1 MEKNNIMKKTI
12 LLLLI
17 IGMFLIYISSVSAL
31 AGDFI
36 ASKASIVHY
45 LDETGAEL
53 DAQEEIVRTDVY
65 NGTASHTNWVTG
77 QSDACGN
84 AFDFNEEA
92 YVWIDTLANTGTA
105 SQVFS
110 EAFWFKMNDNTVVEQ
125 RFISH
130 GGDRFRI
137 GYSLGGGDDV
147 ITLSGHN
154 MGILN
159 TAFKPV
165 NGVWYHLALTVDTPN
180 SLQNIYING
189 KLNATSA
196 FGSSIGYVGSRCLVF
211 GTASDDCSSFA
222 GPKADVVMDDVNIFL
237 DYILTPD
244 NVTHL
249 YNDGSCIPHPFDST
263 PPADT
268 TPPTIA
274 TTSQNNTAPRINDV
288 VQIGNKC
295 TDETAIS
302 SMWYANN
309 ITGELLNK
317 SSINSPV
324 LVLNYTVN
332 ITNTL
337 IRNNV
342 VESVFTC
349 NDTGGNSVQSSSVTY
364 SVEDTPLPQP
374 TILLPTNND
383 YNNTQP
389 NYPFK
394 ITYPSDPDGDAITS
408 ILWYIN
414 GVLNQTTTTN
424 TTFNASDGYYELD
437 VGLSGTT
444 YGANAS
450 VNFTIDT
457 TLPTLLFF
465 NLTNNTIFGFNTD
478 ATMNITIQ
486 DTNPY
491 NLTFR
496 FYNASNPSIFTSHND
511 IPTNPTTISLVYNL
525 ALTTLASGNY
535 SMEINFSDRH
545 TALEIQ
551 DYETDIG
558 DGILSFRTDE
568 GNDISII
575 QTTGNIKKTD
585 TTRKIDRYTM
595 EFGKEDH
602 RKWKN
607 FLVTATK
614 PIKIIQDSRWKG
626 HLIASDGI
634 SGNWI
639 DFENTDKESI
649 VTMTRVGINSV
660 MVSVYSEDFNFNSI
674 GGLNTVNVFYNFQV
688 DNDLPSFPKHSI
700 SDTTPS
706 PSAVVTLAH
715 TCSDFIGLST
725 CILAHNNTGV
735 WRNVTNTTMGDDIT
749 NTYNQS
755 YALTLTAPEGATVGT
770 MACANDTFNE
780 FACSNKFTLQVDDVT
795 KPIINGTIN
804 STLFYVNQ
812 TINATFNVTDN
823 FALQSGQVIIT
834 EDDVIRYFNFTLS
847 GNVDSFSQN
856 FSINTAAGNSIN
868 ITGLVNDI
876 YGNKEF
882 NDTIIYVTKDVQ
894 LTANNVFDGSKIQE
908 FSATISNSTYSQ
920 DASTTTGT
928 ILFIDIVRGLYD
940 INISSEDNGGYF
952 NRTYTDFNA
961 TNNLVAELHQAVVY
975 YSAVRRGTDVDV
987 IPFNA
992 SVPGAFNQSNS
1003 TGGLRLYLN
1012 ASSYTVDLKSD
1023 DYNDIAQ
1030 SINLTPKSTSS
1041 FTAEFYD
1048 INVSISVSSVI
1059 NNIFLKNFTIE
1070 LTGDSSV
1077 FSENLT
1083 ADNVGNVTFSLGN
1096 NTYDIIIG
1104 ATGYSPVTT
1113 SFYIGSES
1121 ANPNI
1126 TFSIYGLNAV
1136 NFSVYDEVTNEPM
1149 DETANLFLVGS
1160 TYIRN
1165 ASTTNGLLYL
1175 QDLSAQEYRIT
1186 YSASGFTERDYYV
1199 TIENGTNRSI
1209 RLYLLS
1215 IENSTDTTVTVK
1227 DENVNEVDNATIKLL
1242 RHFTDINGYRE
1253 VAMSRTDSSGVS
1265 QMNLENYNAFY
1276 YFVIEKGG
1284 TTLLTTN
1291 PSRIIDTELSY
1302 VVFVGDDIF
1311 KSRGQKQL
1319 ISHDLDFNNV
1329 SEQFRYVYNDAGN
1342 IMEKA
1347 CLKVDKVS
1355 ARGQTV
1361 VCDECLSS
1369 SSGTLICQ
1377 VNTTEGTHRA
1387 FATIHTSTKN
1397 SPYVEEL
1404 ITIMSKKA
1412 QESVANFRGLGVYMT
1427 SYLFMALALLGTPF
1441 PYLSILLAIVGIV
1454 FSAFMGILGLGYA
1467 SIATIII
1474 IGALIMFKVKR

>member
-1 MEKNNIMKKTI
+1 MTKK

-17 IGMFLIYISSVSAL
+17 IGMFLFSTIVLAIPDPLSYYDMDIDQAPVDQCDADNDFNVYTSATHTSTNCANGGCLTSTPSSSHYAVSSANFAGLGSGSHWTLSIWFYSTSLAADQGLWGAPVGGNGQKVSTKQRDSCSEAIQMLIGTGSSWNIGLQCGSNIVSADTL
-31 AGDFI
+31 YNYVQRWNGTHYTAWLNGVLDGTIVSSTTVGALDGWELGTFDLGASEWLDGNI
-36 ASKASIVHY
+36 DEFAVWDEALSKADIVE
-45 LDETGAEL
+45 LATGKF
-53 DAQEEIVRTDVY
+53 
-65 NGTASHTNWVTG
+65 ASG
-77 QSDACGN
+77 CEFA
-84 AFDFNEEA
+84 
-92 YVWIDTLANTGTA
+92 
-105 SQVFS
+105 
-110 EAFWFKMNDNTVVEQ
+110 VV
-125 RFISH
+125 
-130 GGDRFRI
+130 
-137 GYSLGGGDDV
+137 
-147 ITLSGHN
+147 
-154 MGILN
+154 
-159 TAFKPV
+159 
-165 NGVWYHLALTVDTPN
+165 
-180 SLQNIYING
+180 
-189 KLNATSA
+189 
-196 FGSSIGYVGSRCLVF
+196 
-211 GTASDDCSSFA
+211 
-222 GPKADVVMDDVNIFL
+222 
-237 DYILTPD
+237 
-244 NVTHL
+244 
-249 YNDGSCIPHPFDST
+249 
-263 PPADT
+263 DT

-288 VQIGNKC
+288 LQIGNKC

-317 SSINSPV
+317 SSV
-324 LVLNYTVN
+324 FTDETTTLNYTVN

-511 IPTNPTTISLVYNL
+511 IPTSPTTISLVYNL

-688 DNDLPSFPKHSI
+688 DNDPPSFPKHSI

-928 ILFIDIVRGLYD
+928 LLFIDVVRGLYD
-940 INISSEDNGGYF
+940 ISISSEDNGGYF
-952 NRTYTDFNA
+952 NRTYTDFNITTHLA
-961 TNNLVAELHQAVVY
+961 AELHQAVVY

-1136 NFSVYDEVTNEPM
+1136 NFSVYDEITNGLM

-1175 QDLSAQEYRIT
+1175 QDLSAQDYRIT
-1186 YSASGFTERDYYV
+1186 YSAFGFTERDYYV

-1215 IENSTDTTVTVK
+1215 IGNSTDTTVTVK